1 MGGVTINGMTEW
13 SWGFLFS
20 TILLSSFLLA
30 NYAAARGLPFH
41 LTRKIAH
48 LAAVIPVALA
58 PIVFQSVWFPLGLT
72 LSFLVLLIA
81 AHNVDLFPGVVSKG
95 RWSEV
100 FFPLSL
106 ALCLSLWPFS
116 PWLAV
121 LPGIFLS
128 LADGAAGI
136 VRSLVYRR
144 PSKGLWGSAVCLA
157 VCLPFSVLVAPFWI
171 GIAGAGAFTLA
182 EWLCG
187 EAGRI
192 HVDDNLVAPVASAAS
207 MAVTYA
213 LV

>member
-1 MGGVTINGMTEW
+1 MTQWAW
-13 SWGFLFS
+13 SFLFS
-20 TILLSSFLLA
+20 TILVFSFLLS
-30 NYAAARGLPFH
+30 NYAFAQGLPFH

-72 LSFLVLLIA
+72 LAFLVLLIA
-81 AHNVDLFPGVVSKG
+81 AHNIGLFPGVVKKG

-144 PSKGLWGSAVCLA
+144 PTKGLWGSAACLV
-157 VCLPFSVLVAPFWI
+157 VCLPFSVLVAPFWV
-171 GIAGAGAFTLA
+171 GVAGAGAFTVA
-182 EWLCG
+182 EWLSG
-187 EAGRI
+187 DTGVV
-192 HVDDNLVAPVASAAS
+192 HLDDNLVAPVAAA
-207 MAVTYA
+207 AVMGI
-213 LV
+213 LVGVLGNV